1 MAQLTLPIKF
11 DHEDLQEM
19 VEQAKREIA
28 ASCITKEQAKNMLPS
43 YIEIEF
49 HKMYKG
55 NSVEDFFFFLSN
67 GAKTT
72 EIS

>member
-1 MAQLTLPIKF
+1 MGYT
-11 DHEDLQEM
+11 
-19 VEQAKREIA
+19 
-28 ASCITKEQAKNMLPS
+28 TEQAKNMLPS